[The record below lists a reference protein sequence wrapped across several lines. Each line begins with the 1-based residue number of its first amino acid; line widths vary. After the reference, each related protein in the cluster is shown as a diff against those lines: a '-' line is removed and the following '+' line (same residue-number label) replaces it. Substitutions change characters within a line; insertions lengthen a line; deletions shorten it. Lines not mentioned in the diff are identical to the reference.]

1 MLRGTITIRSHVGR
15 HGPFKVG
22 VLNVG
27 FAQYIVK
34 DPAIE
39 EIDVGSHAG
48 QFEIATTFLKSYPYP
63 GRLIIENR
71 AIVSHI
77 ALDDETQTVAQAAAA
92 QEAERVAVADVDP
105 VDEDARPPANVVVA
119 AGAAPEPAT
128 ESVPAP
134 IESSAPVQRECASIP
149 TDEELARIQDQSF
162 ATLFG
167 PLWPF
172 GAEVKLDKTIDRL
185 RLRQQ
190 IKSMDSLGY
199 EFQKQGQV
207 WIKKAA

>member
-1 MLRGTITIRSHVGR
+1 MLRGTLTIRSLVGR

-27 FAQYIVK
+27 FAHYIVK

-48 QFEIATTFLKSYPYP
+48 QFEIANTFLKPYPYP

-71 AIVSHI
+71 AIVSSI
-77 ALDDETQTVAQAAAA
+77 VLDDETQAVAEVAAT
-92 QEAERVAVADVDP
+92 QETDRVPIADVDP
-105 VDEDARPPANVVVA
+105 VDEDARPPAAPVVVA
-119 AGAAPEPAT
+119 VSTPEPAT

-134 IESSAPVQRECASIP
+134 VDPAAPAQRECASVP
-149 TDEELARIQDQSF
+149 TDEELARIRDQSF

-190 IKSMDSLGY
+190 IKAMDSLGY